1 MKAGERPDAVAVV
14 VLRREPSQD
23 VEVVDDAQLLL
34 VRRASGAFAGAW
46 TFVMGGVEEG
56 ERATETA
63 RRELIE
69 EIGVA
74 PSLLFTAGA
83 LDAFYDPVRDRIV
96 HVPFFVAYLE
106 PGEIRLE
113 DDVHDA
119 HRWVTFAEA
128 AELLEFDAQRRVLA
142 DIHRNFVARAPQA
155 WRSIPRPN
163 PSTGQESA

>member
-1 MKAGERPDAVAVV
+1 MKGKSRPDAVAVV
-14 VLRREPSQD
+14 VLRGRAEGAR
-23 VEVVDDAQLLL
+23 VLL
-34 VRRASGAFAGAW
+34 VRRSSGAFAGAW

-56 ERATETA
+56 ERATETV
-63 RRELIE
+63 RRELVE

-74 PSLLFTAGA
+74 AASLFTAGA

-106 PGEIRLE
+106 RGEIKLE

-128 AELLEFDAQRRVLA
+128 AELLEFDAQRRVLG
-142 DIHRNFVARAPQA
+142 DIHRNFVARAPHE
-155 WRSIPRPN
+155 WRLIR
-163 PSTGQESA
+163 

>member
-1 MKAGERPDAVAVV
+1 MKESSRPDAVAVV
-14 VLRREPSQD
+14 ALRGHVED
-23 VEVVDDAQLLL
+23 VQLLL
-34 VRRASGAFAGAW
+34 VRRSAGAFAGAW

-56 ERATETA
+56 ERATDTA
-63 RRELIE
+63 RRELVE
-69 EIGVA
+69 EIGLA
-74 PSLLFTAGA
+74 PASLFTAGA

-128 AELLEFDAQRRVLA
+128 AELLEFDAQRRVLT
-142 DIHRNFVARAPQA
+142 DIRRNFVARTPQA
-155 WRSIPRPN
+155 WRLIH
-163 PSTGQESA
+163 